1 MKKAI
6 IFVVIIFCIT
16 LTFASYGRAAGPK
29 PGDVYK
35 EYTVVTPGSKLGW
48 VIIDPNATNKGAA
61 KYLPNQTYNINIDDL
76 DGAIRAEAMVD
87 RWGGH
92 AGTADKRIKFN
103 GNNWIQVP
111 ELTTTPAGHIPSVY
125 PSQDN
130 PIIQVPLKQ
139 LKLGDNIVEGF
150 SGPQVKYSFGWGQW
164 GLYSMILRVYYD
176 SSKVHP
182 TGQITSPAGGTVL
195 GENPTVTAKV
205 KSDVGIEQID
215 FLGFYEGYDENGDG
229 FYRDWHQFYHR
240 TSPSSPEIPLSGHVG
255 TAISEPWQVTW
266 DTKWVPDQKKGE
278 LKILARIKDKN
289 GVWFVT
295 EPVENLG
302 LDRKDY
308 SVKLYKAHDVPEFF
322 QVRKQRIRTCK
333 ITIPQ
338 TDDLSKAKEA
348 VLHFRTWNGDDSNV
362 EIDGREWFWFNDH
375 IGKVGGK
382 NHEYAYTLCDI
393 PLRSV
398 KSGDNSVTIYSE
410 AGTVYDKD
418 GKLHNTHS
426 LEVLWPG
433 PGLTVRYEK

>member
-16 LTFASYGRAAGPK
+16 LVCAPYGRAAGPK
-29 PGDVYK
+29 PGDIYK
-35 EYTVVTPGSKLGW
+35 EYTVVPPGKKLGW
-48 VIIDPNATNKGAA
+48 VVFDVNATNKGAH
-61 KYLPNQTYNINIDDL
+61 KYLPNKTYHINIEDL
-76 DGAIRAEAMVD
+76 DGAIRAEVLID

-103 GNNWIQVP
+103 GNKWIRLP
-111 ELTTTPAGHIPSVY
+111 ELTTTPVGHIPSVY

-130 PIIQVPLKQ
+130 PIVQVPLEY
-139 LKLGDNIVEGF
+139 LKTGDNTLDGF

-164 GLYSMILRVYYD
+164 GLYSAILRVYYD
-176 SSKVHP
+176 SSKPHP
-182 TGQITSPAGGTVL
+182 TGQVTSPASGTIL
-195 GENPTVTAKV
+195 SENPTISAQAQ
-205 KSDVGIEQID
+205 SDVGIEQID
-215 FLGFYEGYDENGDG
+215 FLGFYDGYDENGDG
-229 FYRDWHQFYHR
+229 YYKDWHRFYHR
-240 TSPSSPEIPLSGHVG
+240 KAGKSPEIPISGHVG
-255 TAISEPWQVTW
+255 TAPGEPWQVTW
-266 DTKWVPDQKKGE
+266 DTKWVPDQKKGK

-289 GVWFVT
+289 GMWFVT

-302 LDRKDY
+302 LERKDY

-322 QVRKQRIRTCK
+322 QVRKQRIRSCT
-333 ITIPQ
+333 ITIPE
-338 TDDLSKAKEA
+338 TDDLSRAKEA
-348 VLHFRTWNGDDSNV
+348 VLHFRTWNGDDNNP

-393 PLRSV
+393 PLRPI
-398 KSGDNSVTIYSE
+398 KNGDNNVTVYSE
-410 AGTVYDKD
+410 AGTVYSKE

-433 PGLTVRYEK
+433 PGLTIRYEK